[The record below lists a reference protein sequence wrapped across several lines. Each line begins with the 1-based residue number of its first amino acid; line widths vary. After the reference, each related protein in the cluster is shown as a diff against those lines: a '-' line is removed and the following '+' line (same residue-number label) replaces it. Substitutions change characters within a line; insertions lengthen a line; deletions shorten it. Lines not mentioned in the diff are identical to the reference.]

1 LYLIFTKEI
10 HHMPVFVQQR
20 IFKLSNNKIFKYEGG
35 AALGTMSPGDTAVRQ
50 AGGHHERLGGGST
63 NCQAPGWVVVR
74 CFPVCATTQPFLLP
88 CLANCCVPEQRAPHH
103 GGVFD
108 SLSFQSKTLKFARF
122 GNWGGGVY
130 GGPIFDKNFAIHAKL
145 KLGKFLTFF
154 KYAVDYG
161 NSAKTPYGP
170 TCIF

>member
-1 LYLIFTKEI
+1 
-10 HHMPVFVQQR
+10 MPVFLQQT
-20 IFKLSNNKIFKYEGG
+20 IFKLSTNKIFKYEGG
-35 AALGTMSPGDTAVRQ
+35 AALGTMSPGDTADRQ

-88 CLANCCVPEQRAPHH
+88 CSANCCVPEQRERHIMVEFSIH
-103 GGVFD
+103 WVFNPKLWNLLD
-108 SLSFQSKTLKFARF
+108 LGIGEEGWF
-122 GNWGGGVY
+122 